1 MVSIA
6 ASMIREDM
14 DFYQQDGRAHRDMTP
29 PKTECDMAG
38 FPIEKEIVISEGEG
52 ASGTPP
58 VMSALLHTDWSES
71 LHSRRG
77 SVDTALAKRGLSKPS
92 PSGESLIGIIE
103 RRDGLKRFTFQ
114 WNCNLVI
121 VIGGGRDISNS
132 MAPFMSSLAND
143 LLC

>member
-38 FPIEKEIVISEGEG
+38 FPIEKGDCDKRKRRRLG
-52 ASGTPP
+52 HASCYVCP
-58 VMSALLHTDWSES
+58 VTYRLVRKPTFTE
-71 LHSRRG
+71 G
-77 SVDTALAKRGLSKPS
+77 SVGTALAKRGLSKPN
-92 PSGESLIGIIE
+92 PPGESLIRIIE

-114 WNCNLVI
+114 RNCNLVI

-132 MAPFMSSLAND
+132 MALFMSSLEND